1 MKRFLKRFAKRFIK
15 NATLSF
21 AFPIAYKYFARKP
34 VAAGRVLFFETKE
47 TDMPDSFEL
56 LYQRLE
62 LDAGKHPRYMTLNQN
77 HVLYVQYLKNSIWA
91 LHEISRA
98 EVVFL
103 ADASDLVSCVKL
115 RPETRVVQLWH
126 ACGAFKKWGMSTAD
140 LKFGGTRKELLR
152 HPFYKNLSLV
162 TVSSPDVAWAYEE
175 AMVLQDRPEIIKPLG
190 VSRTDVFFDQQFL
203 ANARESV
210 ESVVPQV
217 RGKRVLLYA
226 PTFRGRVVSA
236 EGPDHLD
243 IAGLKAAVGGDFVL
257 LIKHHPFVKQLPP
270 IPAGCED
277 FAFDVTR
284 SLSIDQLLCVADVC
298 VSDYS
303 SLVFEYSLFGK
314 PMAFFAYD
322 LDNYCDWRGFYYPYE
337 ELTPGPVFR
346 DNKLLIDWVKHVD
359 ERFDA
364 QQVAAFRKKFM
375 SACDGQATVRIYN
388 EVFAPPLNEATNVKA
403 ADVLRAH
410 DASGIDVSIVIPAH
424 NAMPRLTRALDSL
437 LAQTYPRER
446 MEVLVTDDGSIDAT
460 WETLC
465 TYQERYPALFKVERL
480 EVASGSPAKPR
491 NVALEKAQGKYV
503 FFLDADDWLGSEAIE
518 RMLDHAVEWGSDV
531 LLVKMW
537 GENGREVP
545 KSMFDRNQPKA
556 DIATSKICWTFAPQ
570 KLFKRNLIADMR
582 FPNDMPEDIPFV
594 LEAFLRAKCISVAA
608 DYAFYHLSFDP
619 ADAHASVTS
628 WDDPHSSIRIYQRV
642 LDLQEEFR
650 RSDHDFAVVWKRLF
664 NRDIPRT
671 QSVIEHNEVVLDE
684 GERLTMQRLKE
695 AFASVGS

>member
-1 MKRFLKRFAKRFIK
+1 MVGFIKRVVKRFVKDV
-15 NATLSF
+15 TLGLV
-21 AFPIAYKYFARKP
+21 FPLAYRYFSRKP
-34 VAAGRVLFFETKE
+34 VVRGRVLFFETKE
-47 TDMPDSFEL
+47 TAMPDSFEL
-56 LYQRLE
+56 LFKRLE
-62 LDAGKHPRYMTLNQN
+62 DDPGKSPRYLTLNQN
-77 HVLYVQYLKNSIWA
+77 HVSYVQYLKNSVRA
-91 LHEISRA
+91 LHDISRV

-103 ADASDLVSCVKL
+103 SDASDLVSCIQL

-126 ACGAFKKWGMSTAD
+126 ACGAFKKWGMSTAE
-140 LKFGGTRKELLR
+140 LKFGGSKKDLLK

-162 TVSSPDVAWAYEE
+162 TVSSPEVAWAYED
-175 AMVLQDRPEIIKPLG
+175 AMVLQDTPEIIEPLG
-190 VSRTDVFFDQQFL
+190 VSRTDVFFDQEFL
-203 ANARESV
+203 ANARNKVKEA
-210 ESVVPQV
+210 VPAIE
-217 RGKRVLLYA
+217 GKRVVLYA
-226 PTFRGRVVSA
+226 PTFRGRVAKA
-236 EGPDHLD
+236 EGPDKLD
-243 IAGLKAAVGGDFVL
+243 ICALKDAIGDDAVL

-270 IPAGCED
+270 IPAECAD

-284 SLSIDQLLCVADVC
+284 DLPIDQLLCVADVC
-298 VSDYS
+298 ISDYS
-303 SLVFEYSLFGK
+303 SLVFEYSLFGR

-322 LDNYCDWRGFYYPYE
+322 LDDYCDWRGFYYPYE

-346 DNKLLIDWVKHVD
+346 DNKSLIDWVKHVD

-388 EVFAPPLNEATNVKA
+388 EVFAPPLNEATNMKA
-403 ADVLRAH
+403 ADVLRVH

-446 MEVLVTDDGSIDAT
+446 MEVLVTDDGSTDAT

-465 TYQERYPALFKVERL
+465 MYQERYPALFKVERL
-480 EVASGSPAKPR
+480 GAASGSPAKPR

-518 RMLDHAVEWGSDV
+518 RMLDHAVEWESDV

-545 KSMFDRNQPKA
+545 KSMFDRNQPNA
-556 DIATSKICWTFAPQ
+556 DITTSKICWTFAPL
-570 KLFKRNLIADMR
+570 KLFRRDLVADMR

-594 LEAFLRAKCISVAA
+594 LEAYLRAKCISVAA
-608 DYAFYHLSFDP
+608 DYAYYHVSFDS
-619 ADAHASVTS
+619 ADEQASVTS
-628 WDDPHSSIRIYQRV
+628 WDNPHSSIRIYQRV
-642 LDLQEEFR
+642 LDLQEEFG

-664 NRDIPRT
+664 SRDIPRT
-671 QSVIEHNEVVLDE
+671 QSVIEQTGMVLDK
-684 GERLTMQRLKE
+684 GEQLTMQKLKDV
-695 AFASVGS
+695 FANVGS